1 MAEEQLQQRKIH
13 FPLDKIRNIGIAAHI
28 DAGKTTTTERILYY
42 TGRTYK
48 IGEVHEGTAV
58 MDWMEQEQERGITIT
73 SAATTCFWKDCRI
86 NIIDTP
92 GHVDFTIEVERSLR
106 VLDGCVAVFGA
117 VEGVEP
123 QSETVWRQADRYRVP
138 RVAFINKMDRTGAEF
153 ERNVQQMIDQ
163 LGANPVPIQIPCGR
177 EEGFKG
183 VIDLLEMKAMLFHDE
198 SLGAKF
204 DVVDIPEE
212 YKQAAQ
218 KAREYMIEKVA
229 EHNDSL
235 MNKFIDGVEPSI
247 EEIKAGIRLA
257 TKSLKITP
265 VICGS
270 SLKNK
275 GVQQLL
281 DAVVDYLPSPSDVP
295 PVKGINPTDDTEVE
309 RQASE
314 KEPLACFAF
323 KIASDKFVGTLTYI
337 RIYSGALSSSSYIYN
352 PRTSRKERIGR
363 LMLMH
368 ANKRE
373 EIEEAGAGNIVAA
386 VGLKD
391 VRTGD
396 SLCDENSPIVLESLF
411 IPEPVIWM
419 AVEPKTKADRDK
431 MSEALQ
437 RLISEDPTFRVK
449 TDQETVQTLIG
460 GMGEL
465 HLDIKIDIMKREY
478 GVQVN
483 IGKPQVA
490 YKETITGMAEAEGKF
505 IKQTGGRG
513 QYGHCYLKVEP
524 LERGKGIE
532 FENKIVGGAIPREY
546 VPAVQD
552 GVEEACAGGVLAG
565 YPVTDVKATVFDGSF
580 HDVDS
585 SEIAFKMAGI
595 LGFKE
600 AFRRA
605 KPILLEPIML
615 VEAVVPEEY
624 MGDIIGD
631 LNSRRCVIQE
641 MSNRGHLKVVK
652 GLVPLSEMFGYATAT
667 RSLSQGRATY
677 SMEPHSYQQ
686 VPKMLMDKIIGEQE
700 GGA

>member
-1 MAEEQLQQRKIH
+1 MAEDTKKISY
-13 FPLDKIRNIGIAAHI
+13 PLDKIRNIGIAAHI
-28 DAGKTTTTERILYY
+28 DAGKTTTSERILYY

-86 NIIDTP
+86 NLIDTP
-92 GHVDFTIEVERSLR
+92 GHVDFTIEVERSMR

-138 RVAFINKMDRTGAEF
+138 RIAFINKMDRTGATF
-153 ERNVQQMIDQ
+153 YPNVQQMRDQ
-163 LGANPVPIQIPCGR
+163 LGANVVPIQIPIGQ
-177 EEGFKG
+177 EDTFKG
-183 VIDLLEMKAMLFHDE
+183 IIDLVEMKAAIFHDE
-198 SLGAKF
+198 TLGAKF
-204 DVVDIPEE
+204 DVIDVPAEFVEE
-212 YKQAAQ
+212 AKKMRDQ
-218 KAREYMIEKVA
+218 MIEKVSEQDEA
-229 EHNDSL
+229 MMEKYL
-235 MNKFIDGVEPSI
+235 EGKEITK
-247 EEIKAGIRLA
+247 EEIYSAIRRA
-257 TKSLKITP
+257 TIELKITP

-281 DAVVDYLPSPSDVP
+281 DSVVLYLPSPKDVEAIKGTNP
-295 PVKGINPTDDTEVE
+295 DSGTEMECHPVE
-309 RQASE
+309 S
-314 KEPLACFAF
+314 EPLAGLAF
-323 KIASDKFVGTLTYI
+323 KIASDKFVGSLTFI
-337 RIYSGALSSSSYIYN
+337 RIYSGVLASGAYLYN
-352 PRTSRKERIGR
+352 PRTGRKDRLGR
-363 LMLMH
+363 LLLMH

-373 EIEEAGAGNIVAA
+373 EIESAGAGNIVAA

-391 VRTGD
+391 VKTGD
-396 SLCDENSPIVLESLF
+396 TICDEARPIVLESMF

-431 MSEALQ
+431 MSDALQ
-437 RLISEDPTFRVK
+437 RLMSEDPTFRVK
-449 TDQETVQTLIG
+449 TDQETLQTLIG

-465 HLDIKIDIMKREY
+465 HLEIKVDIMKREY
-478 GVQVN
+478 GVLINV
-483 IGKPQVA
+483 GKPQVA
-490 YKETITGMAEAEGKF
+490 YRETITAPAEAEGKF

-513 QYGHCYLKVEP
+513 QYGHCYLKIEP
-524 LERGKGIE
+524 LPAGSGIV
-532 FENKIVGGAIPREY
+532 FENDVKGGAIPREFI
-546 VPAVQD
+546 PAIED
-552 GVEEACAGGVLAG
+552 GVNDACNNGVLAG
-565 YPVTDVKATVFDGSF
+565 YPINDVKAIVYDGSF

-600 AFRRA
+600 AFRKA
-605 KPILLEPIML
+605 KPILLEPVMN
-615 VEAVVPEEY
+615 VEVVVPEEY

-641 MSNRGHLKVVK
+641 MGNRGHLKNVR
-652 GLVPLSEMFGYATAT
+652 GLVPLSEMFGYATAV

-677 SMEPHSYQQ
+677 SMEPHSYQE
-686 VPKMLMDKIIGEQE
+686 VPRNLAEKIMAE
-700 GGA
+700 GT

>member
-1 MAEEQLQQRKIH
+1 MVEEQEKKIH
-13 FPLDKIRNIGIAAHI
+13 YPLDRIRNIGIAAHI

-153 ERNVQQMIDQ
+153 ERNVQQMKDQ
-163 LGANPVPIQIPCGR
+163 LGANAVPIQLPLGR
-177 EEGFKG
+177 EDAFKG
-183 VIDLLEMKAMLFHDE
+183 IIDLIQMKAYVFHDE
-198 SLGAKF
+198 TLGAKF
-204 DVVDIPEE
+204 DVVDIPSDLLAEA
-212 YKQAAQ
+212 K
-218 KAREYMIEKVA
+218 KAREFLIEKVS
-229 EHNDSL
+229 EFDDSL
-235 MNKFIDGVEPSI
+235 MHKFVEGQEPTAD
-247 EEIKAGIRLA
+247 EIKRA
-257 TKSLKITP
+257 TRTATVALKMTP

-281 DAVVDYLPSPSDVP
+281 DAVVDYLPSPKDVP
-295 PVKGINPTDDTEVE
+295 SIKGTSAHDESELE
-309 RQASE
+309 RHASE
-314 KEPLACFAF
+314 EDPLTCFAF
-323 KIASDKFVGTLTYI
+323 KIASDKFVGSLTYL
-337 RIYSGALSSSSYIYN
+337 RIYSGVLSSSSYVYN
-352 PRTSRKERIGR
+352 PRSRRKERVGR
-363 LMLMH
+363 LLLMH

-391 VRTGD
+391 VKTGD
-396 SLCDENSPIVLESLF
+396 TLCDENNPIVLESLF
-411 IPEPVIWM
+411 IPDPVIWM
-419 AVEPKTKADRDK
+419 AVEPKTKADRDR
-431 MSEALQ
+431 MSDTLQ
-437 RLISEDPTFRVK
+437 RLVSEDPTFRVK

-478 GVQVN
+478 NVGVNV
-483 IGKPQVA
+483 GKPQVA
-490 YKETITGMAEAEGKF
+490 YKETVTGVAEAEGKF

-513 QYGHCYLKVEP
+513 QYGHCYIRIEP
-524 LERGKGIE
+524 LERGKGVE
-532 FENKIVGGAIPREY
+532 FESKVVGGAIPREY
-546 VPAVQD
+546 IPAVED
-552 GVEEACAGGVLAG
+552 GVFEACSNGVLAG
-565 YPVTDVKATVFDGSF
+565 YPVTDVKAVVFDGSY

-615 VEAVVPEEY
+615 VEVVVPEEY

-641 MSNRGHLKVVK
+641 MGNRGHLKAVK
-652 GLVPLSEMFGYATAT
+652 GLVPLAEMFGYATAI

-677 SMEPHSYQQ
+677 TMEPHSYQV
-686 VPKMLMDKIIGEQE
+686 VPKQIADKIMGEQ
-700 GGA
+700 AA

>member
-1 MAEEQLQQRKIH
+1 MADEKKIH
-13 FPLDKIRNIGIAAHI
+13 YPLDRIRNIGIAAHI

-73 SAATTCFWKDCRI
+73 SAATTCFWRDCRI

-92 GHVDFTIEVERSLR
+92 GHVDFTMEVERSLR

-153 ERNVQQMIDQ
+153 ERNVQQMKDQ
-163 LGANPVPIQIPCGR
+163 LGANAVPIQLPFGR
-177 EEGFKG
+177 EENFKG
-183 VIDLLEMKAMLFHDE
+183 IIDLITMKACIFNDE

-204 DVVDIPEE
+204 DVVDIPED
-212 YKQAAQ
+212 YKEQAK
-218 KAREYMIEKVA
+218 KAREHMIEKAA
-229 EHNDSL
+229 EHDDAL
-235 MNKFIDGVEPSI
+235 MRKFIEGHEPSAQ
-247 EEIKAGIRLA
+247 EIMAAIRHA
-257 TKSLKITP
+257 TITLKMTP

-281 DAVVDYLPSPSDVP
+281 DSVVDFLPSPKDIP
-295 PVKGINPTDDTEVE
+295 PTKGINANDDTETE
-309 RQASE
+309 RKASE
-314 KEPLACFAF
+314 DEPLACFAF
-323 KIASDKFVGTLTYI
+323 KLASDKFVGSLIYI
-337 RIYSGALSSSSYIYN
+337 RIYSGVLSSSSYIYN
-352 PRTSRKERIGR
+352 PRNRKRERVGR
-363 LMLMH
+363 LLLMH

-396 SLCDENSPIVLESLF
+396 SLCDENHPIVLESLF
-411 IPEPVIWM
+411 VPEPVIWM
-419 AVEPKTKADRDK
+419 AIEPKTKADRDK
-431 MSEALQ
+431 MSDAIG
-437 RLISEDPTFRVK
+437 RLVSEDPTFRVR
-449 TDQETVQTLIG
+449 TDQETVQTLVG

-465 HLDIKIDIMKREY
+465 HLEIKIDIMKREY

-483 IGKPQVA
+483 VGKPQVA
-490 YKETITGMAEAEGKF
+490 YKETITKSAEAEGKF

-513 QYGHCYLKVEP
+513 QYGHACIKIEP
-524 LERGKGIE
+524 LERGKGNE
-532 FENKIVGGAIPREY
+532 FENKVVGGSIPREY
-546 VPAVQD
+546 IPAVED
-552 GVEEACAGGVLAG
+552 GVIEACTGGVLAG
-565 YPVTDVKATVFDGSF
+565 YPVTDVKATVFDGSY

-595 LGFKE
+595 FGFKE
-600 AFRRA
+600 AFRKA

-615 VEAVVPEEY
+615 VEVVVPEEY

-641 MSNRGHLKVVK
+641 MGNRGHLKAVK
-652 GLVPLSEMFGYATAT
+652 GLVPLSEMFGYATAI

-677 SMEPHSYQQ
+677 TMEPNSYQS
-686 VPKMLMDKIIGEQE
+686 VPKQIAEKVIGEQ
-700 GGA
+700 AAS

>member
-1 MAEEQLQQRKIH
+1 MAEEKEAKKIH
-13 FPLDKIRNIGIAAHI
+13 FPLEKIRNIGIAAHI

-73 SAATTCFWKDCRI
+73 SAATTCFWRDCRI

-138 RVAFINKMDRTGAEF
+138 RIAFINKMDRTGAEF

-163 LGANPVPIQIPCGR
+163 LGANPVPIQLPIGR
-177 EEGFKG
+177 EDKFKG
-183 VIDLLEMKAMLFHDE
+183 VVDLVLMKAYIFNDE

-204 DVVDIPEE
+204 EVVDVPADMLA
-212 YKQAAQ
+212 QAK
-218 KAREYMIEKVA
+218 KAREYMIEKAA
-229 EHNDSL
+229 EHNDEL
-235 MNKFIDGVEPSI
+235 MHKYIEGHEPTL
-247 EEIKAGIRLA
+247 EEIKNAIRLA
-257 TKSLKITP
+257 TIHLKITP
-265 VICGS
+265 VIVGS
-270 SLKNK
+270 ALKNK

-281 DAVVDYLPSPSDVP
+281 DAVVDYLPAPGDVP
-295 PVKGINPTDDTEVE
+295 PIKGINPDDSSEVE
-309 RQASE
+309 RHADE
-314 KEPLACFAF
+314 KDPLTCFAF
-323 KIASDKFVGTLTYI
+323 KIASDKFVGSLTYI
-337 RIYSGALSSSSYIYN
+337 RIYSGVLTSSSYVYN
-352 PRTSRKERIGR
+352 PRNQKKERIGR
-363 LMLMH
+363 LLLMH

-391 VRTGD
+391 VKTGD
-396 SLCDENSPIVLESLF
+396 SLCEEGHPLVLEASF
-411 IPEPVIWM
+411 VPEPVIWM
-419 AVEPKTKADRDK
+419 SIEPKTKADRDK
-431 MSEALQ
+431 MSDAIG
-437 RLISEDPTFRVK
+437 RLVSEDPTFRVK
-449 TDQETVQTLIG
+449 TDQETVQTLVG

-465 HLDIKIDIMKREY
+465 HLDIKIDIMRREY
-478 GVQVN
+478 GVNVN
-483 IGKPQVA
+483 VGKPQVA
-490 YKETITGMAEAEGKF
+490 YKETITAMAEAEGKF

-513 QYGHCYLKVEP
+513 QYGHCYLRLEP
-524 LERGKGIE
+524 LEPGKGVE
-532 FENKIVGGAIPREY
+532 FVNETVGGSIPREY
-546 VPAVQD
+546 IPAVED
-552 GVEEACAGGVLAG
+552 GVIEACSNGVLAG
-565 YPVTDVKATVFDGSF
+565 YPITDVKATVFDGSF

-605 KPILLEPIML
+605 KPVLLEPIMN
-615 VEAVVPEEY
+615 VEVVVPEEY

-641 MSNRGHLKVVK
+641 MTNRGHLKVIR
-652 GLVPLSEMFGYATAT
+652 GLVPLSEMFGYATAI
-667 RSLSQGRATY
+667 RSLSQGRANYT
-677 SMEPHSYQQ
+677 MEPHNYQQ
-686 VPKMLMDKIIGEQE
+686 VPRQIAEKIVGEKT
-700 GGA
+700 AA

>member
-1 MAEEQLQQRKIH
+1 MAEEQNKIH
-13 FPLDKIRNIGIAAHI
+13 FEVEKIRNIGIAAHI

-73 SAATTCFWKDCRI
+73 SAATTCFWRDCRI

-123 QSETVWRQADRYRVP
+123 QSETVWRQADRYHVP

-153 ERNVQQMIDQ
+153 EKNVQQMRDQ
-163 LGANPVPIQIPCGR
+163 LGAHAISIQLPLGR
-177 EEGFKG
+177 EEHFRGI
-183 VIDLLEMKAMLFHDE
+183 IDLIEMKALVFHDE

-204 DVVDIPEE
+204 DVTEIPQEMLE
-212 YKQAAQ
+212 QAK
-218 KAREYMIEKVA
+218 KAREFMIEKTA
-229 EHNDSL
+229 EHDDAL
-235 MNKFIDGVEPSI
+235 MHKFIEGQEPTK
-247 EEIKAGIRLA
+247 EEIKAAIRRA
-257 TKSLKITP
+257 TVAIKITP

-281 DAVVDYLPSPSDVP
+281 DAVVDFLPSPKDVP
-295 PVKGINPTDDTEVE
+295 PIKGINPEDDAEIE
-309 RQASE
+309 RHPSE
-314 KEPLACFAF
+314 GEPLTCFVF
-323 KIASDKFVGTLTYI
+323 KIASDKFVGSLSYV
-337 RIYSGALSSSSYIYN
+337 RIYSGVLSSSTYVYN
-352 PRTSRKERIGR
+352 PRSQKKERLGR
-363 LMLMH
+363 LLLMH

-373 EIEEAGAGNIVAA
+373 EIQESGAGNIVAA

-396 SLCDENSPIVLESLF
+396 TLCDESKPIVLESLF
-411 IPEPVIWM
+411 VPEPVIWM
-419 AVEPKTKADRDK
+419 AVEPKTKADRDR
-431 MSEALQ
+431 MSDSLQ
-437 RLISEDPTFRVK
+437 RLVAEDPTFRVK
-449 TDQETVQTLIG
+449 TDQETLQTLIG

-465 HLDIKIDIMKREY
+465 HLDIKTDILKREY
-478 GVQVN
+478 NVLLNV
-483 IGKPQVA
+483 GKPQVA
-490 YKETITGMAEAEGKF
+490 YKETIVAAAEAEGKF

-513 QYGHCYLKVEP
+513 QYGHCYLKIEP

-546 VPAVQD
+546 IPAVED
-552 GVEEACAGGVLAG
+552 GVMEACSNGVLAG
-565 YPVTDVKATVFDGSF
+565 YPITDVKAILYDGSF
-580 HDVDS
+580 HEVDS

-605 KPILLEPIML
+605 RPVLLEPIML
-615 VEAVVPEEY
+615 VEVVVPEEY

-641 MSNRGHLKVVK
+641 LGNRGHLKAIK
-652 GLVPLSEMFGYATAT
+652 GLVPLAEMFGYATAI

-677 SMEPHSYQQ
+677 SMEPHSYQE
-686 VPKMLMDKIIGEQE
+686 VPKQIAEKVIAG
-700 GGA
+700 

>member
-1 MAEEQLQQRKIH
+1 MAEEAKKIH
-13 FPLDKIRNIGIAAHI
+13 FPLEKIRNIGIAAHI

-73 SAATTCFWKDCRI
+73 SAATTCFWRDCRI

-123 QSETVWRQADRYRVP
+123 QSETVWRQADRYHVP
-138 RVAFINKMDRTGAEF
+138 RIAFINKMDRTGAEF
-153 ERNVQQMIDQ
+153 ERNIQQMRDQ
-163 LGANPVPIQIPCGR
+163 LGAHAIPIQLPLGLEDKFR
-177 EEGFKG
+177 G
-183 VIDLLEMKAMLFHDE
+183 VIDLVQMKAIVFKDE
-198 SLGAKF
+198 TLGAKY
-204 DVVDIPEE
+204 DIEE
-212 YKQAAQ
+212 IPADRLAEAK
-218 KAREYMIEKVA
+218 KAREFMIEKVA
-229 EHNDSL
+229 EHDDAL
-235 MNKFIDGVEPSI
+235 MNKFIEGHEPTI
-247 EEIKAGIRLA
+247 DEIKAGIRRA
-257 TKSLKITP
+257 TIGLKITP

-275 GVQQLL
+275 GVQQIL
-281 DAVVDYLPSPSDVP
+281 DAVVDYLPSPKEAKP
-295 PVKGINPTDDTEVE
+295 IRGLNPNDDSEVE
-309 RQASE
+309 RHTSE
-314 KEPLACFAF
+314 EQPLACFAF
-323 KIASDKFVGTLTYI
+323 KIASDKFVGSLTYM
-337 RIYSGALSSSSYIYN
+337 RIYSGVLSSSSYVYN
-352 PRTSRKERIGR
+352 PRTQRKERIGR
-363 LMLMH
+363 LLLMH

-391 VRTGD
+391 VKTGD
-396 SLCDENSPIVLESLF
+396 SLCDENNPIVLESLF
-411 IPEPVIWM
+411 VPEPVIWM
-419 AVEPKTKADRDK
+419 AIEPKTKADRDK
-431 MSEALQ
+431 MSDAIQ
-437 RLISEDPTFRVK
+437 RLVSEDPTFRVK
-449 TDQETVQTLIG
+449 TDQETVQTLVG

-483 IGKPQVA
+483 VGKPQVA
-490 YKETITGMAEAEGKF
+490 YKETVTSMAEAEGKF

-513 QYGHCYLKVEP
+513 QYGHCYLRVEP
-524 LERGKGIE
+524 LERGKGVE
-532 FENKIVGGAIPREY
+532 FENKTVGGSIPREY
-546 VPAVQD
+546 VPAVED
-552 GVEEACAGGVLAG
+552 GVMEACSNGVLAG

-580 HDVDS
+580 HEVDS

-615 VEAVVPEEY
+615 VEVVVPEEY

-641 MSNRGHLKVVK
+641 MGNRGHLKAVK
-652 GLVPLSEMFGYATAT
+652 GLVPLAEMFGYATSI

-677 SMEPHSYQQ
+677 TMEPHSYQE
-686 VPKMLMDKIIGEQE
+686 VPRQIAEKIMAG
-700 GGA
+700 